1 MKIWI
6 QSNGAAL
13 FRFDTMLG
21 YYIVEFYSF
30 PTCNKKRKIKKLDV
44 IHLSF
49 DLSPFFPNSF
59 TSIYST
65 TDIKYWHESE

>member
-6 QSNGAAL
+6 DSGGHML
-13 FRFDTMLG
+13 FKFDTIG

-30 PTCNKKRKIKKLDV
+30 PRCNKKRKITKLDV
-44 IHLSF
+44 IHLSS